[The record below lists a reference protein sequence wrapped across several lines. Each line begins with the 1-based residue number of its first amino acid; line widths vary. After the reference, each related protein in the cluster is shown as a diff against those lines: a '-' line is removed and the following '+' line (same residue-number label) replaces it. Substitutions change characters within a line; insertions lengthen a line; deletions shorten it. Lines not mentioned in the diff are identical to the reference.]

1 MIYNSDILFSIQPR
15 YIKMILDGRKTLE
28 YRNKYW
34 KVSYPNW
41 FYVYESKPISKLKYV
56 LFLDHPY
63 KMGEVIPYTSYG
75 TDSFN
80 NCSMHRN
87 YAYPIK
93 EIFEINP
100 PIDLATLRTIGIT
113 PPQNYLYVSKNQQL
127 VDLLTNRYFSY
138 FEQLN
143 LFNNF

>member
-1 MIYNSDILFSIQPR
+1 MRP
-15 YIKMILDGRKTLE
+15 IKFAINLLQGSKIWWPSSTAT
-28 YRNKYW
+28 
-34 KVSYPNW
+34 NW

-93 EIFEINP
+93 EIFEINH

-113 PPQNYLYVSKNQQL
+113 PPQNYLYV
-127 VDLLTNRYFSY
+127 VDGEKL
-138 FEQLN
+138 
-143 LFNNF
+143 